1 MSMNLAE
8 MVVSEVEATRADQAD
23 PVQQATLQAVSLH
36 LEEHGPAAL
45 AKAGH
50 PVHLTASCFVFDEA
64 LEETLLSFH
73 RKGQFWVQLGGH
85 IETDDRSLREA
96 ARREFH
102 EESGISA
109 SVWLSALPLDADIHD
124 VSSAFGTCK
133 THVDLAFG
141 AVVPRGT
148 VTAASE
154 ESDALGWHPVD
165 DLPLGSVAGL
175 AARATRIRRLIM
187 LKTLEQATA

>member
-8 MVVSEVEATRADQAD
+8 TVVSEVEATRAGQAN
-23 PVQQATLQAVSLH
+23 PAQRATLQAVSLH

-102 EESGISA
+102 EESGVIA

-124 VSSAFGTCK
+124 VSSAFGTCR
-133 THVDLAFG
+133 THMDLAFG
-141 AVVPRGT
+141 VVVQRGA

-154 ESDALGWHPVD
+154 ESDALGWHRVD

-175 AARATRIRRLIM
+175 AERTARIRQLIM
-187 LKTLEQATA
+187 LKSPKRATA